1 MPWALVLALN
11 AGKPGEFC
19 ADIDWESD
27 VLEKLGNITALANFG
42 KKTSTLLGVDISSTS
57 VKILQIG
64 AAGNSYRL
72 DKYVIRALPDNSV
85 VEKNISDINA
95 VGECIGA
102 AVSNLKPS
110 QKDVALAVAGS
121 AVITKTIE
129 MNAALTDSEMENQI
143 VVEADQ
149 YIPYPLDEVSIDFE
163 SHGLSERNP
172 ELVEVLLAACRREN
186 VDTRVTA
193 MKLGGLTAKVV
204 DIEAYA
210 IERVC
215 TLLAEQVGSYENQ
228 TVAIVDIGSMMITL
242 NVFLDGKTIY
252 TREQIFGGNAL
263 SEEVQRRFGLS
274 AVEAETAMKRG
285 GLPEEHEL
293 EILAPY
299 KETVVQQVSQ
309 TLQFFFSSSHYNE
322 VDHILLAGGVAAIE
336 GLADLAQ
343 ESLSTPVT
351 VAIPFEGLQVG
362 SKVNETMLKN
372 DAPSLMI
379 ACGLAMRGEY

>member
-1 MPWALVLALN
+1 MALN
-11 AGKPGEFC
+11 AGKPGELC

-27 VLEKLGNITALANFG
+27 VLGKLGNITALANFG

-57 VKILQIG
+57 VKILQIS
-64 AAGNSYRL
+64 AAGDSYRV
-72 DKYVIRALPDNSV
+72 DNYVIRALPANSV
-85 VEKNISDINA
+85 VEKNISDIDA

-102 AVSNLKPS
+102 AVSILKPS
-110 QKDVALAVAGS
+110 YKDAAVAVAGS

-163 SHGLSERNP
+163 RQDLSERNP

-193 MKLGGLTAKVV
+193 LELGGLTAKVV

-210 IERVC
+210 IERVY

-228 TVAIVDIGSMMITL
+228 TVAIVDIGSMMTTL
-242 NVFLDGKTIY
+242 NVILRGKTIY

-285 GLPEEHEL
+285 GLPEEYEL

-336 GLADLAQ
+336 GLADLVQ
-343 ESLSTPVT
+343 EGLSTPVT
-351 VAIPFEGLQVG
+351 VANPFEGLQVG
-362 SKVNETMLKN
+362 SKVNETMLRN

>member
-1 MPWALVLALN
+1 M
-11 AGKPGEFC
+11 
-19 ADIDWESD
+19 
-27 VLEKLGNITALANFG
+27 TALANFG

-57 VKILQIG
+57 VKILQIS
-64 AAGNSYRL
+64 AAGDSYRV
-72 DKYVIRALPDNSV
+72 DNYVIRALPANSV
-85 VEKNISDINA
+85 VEKNISDIDA

-102 AVSNLKPS
+102 AVSILKPS
-110 QKDVALAVAGS
+110 QKDAAVAVAGS

-163 SHGLSERNP
+163 RQGLSERNP

-193 MKLGGLTAKVV
+193 LELGGLTAKVV

-210 IERVC
+210 IERVY

-228 TVAIVDIGSMMITL
+228 TVAIVDIGSMMTTL
-242 NVFLDGKTIY
+242 NVILRGKTIY

-285 GLPEEHEL
+285 GLPEEYEL

-336 GLADLAQ
+336 GLADLVQ
-343 ESLSTPVT
+343 EGLSTPVT
-351 VAIPFEGLQVG
+351 VANPFEGLQVG
-362 SKVNETMLKN
+362 SKVNETMLRN

>member
-1 MPWALVLALN
+1 
-11 AGKPGEFC
+11 
-19 ADIDWESD
+19 
-27 VLEKLGNITALANFG
+27 VLEKLGNITALASFG

-57 VKILQIG
+57 VKILQIS

-72 DKYVIRALPDNSV
+72 DNYVIRTLPANSV
-85 VEKNISDINA
+85 VEKNISDIQA

-102 AVSNLKPS
+102 AISILKPS
-110 QKDVALAVAGS
+110 QKDAAVAVAGS

-129 MNAALTDSEMENQI
+129 MIAALTDAEMENQI

-163 SHGLSERNP
+163 RQDLSERNP

-193 MKLGGLTAKVV
+193 LELGGLTAKVV

-210 IERVC
+210 IERVY
-215 TLLAEQVGSYENQ
+215 TLLSEQIGSDDDQ
-228 TVAIVDIGSMMITL
+228 IVAIVDIGSMMTTL
-242 NVFLDGKTIY
+242 NVILHGKTIY

-285 GLPEEHEL
+285 GLPEEYEL
-293 EILAPY
+293 EILAPF

-322 VDHILLAGGVAAIE
+322 VDHILLAGGIAAIE
-336 GLADLAQ
+336 GLADLVQ

-351 VAIPFEGLQVG
+351 VANPFEGLQVG
-362 SKVNETMLKN
+362 SKVNESMLKN
-372 DAPSLMI
+372 DAPSLLI

>member
-1 MPWALVLALN
+1 
-11 AGKPGEFC
+11 
-19 ADIDWESD
+19 
-27 VLEKLGNITALANFG
+27 VLEKLGNITALASFG
-42 KKTSTLLGVDISSTS
+42 KKNSTLLGVDISSTS
-57 VKILQIG
+57 VKILQIS

-72 DKYVIRALPDNSV
+72 DNYVIRTLPANSV
-85 VEKNISDINA
+85 VEKNISDIQA

-102 AVSNLKPS
+102 AISILKPS
-110 QKDVALAVAGS
+110 QKDAAVAVAGS

-129 MNAALTDSEMENQI
+129 MIAALTDAEMENQI

-163 SHGLSERNP
+163 RQDLSERNP

-193 MKLGGLTAKVV
+193 LELGGLTAKVV

-210 IERVC
+210 IERVY
-215 TLLAEQVGSYENQ
+215 TLLSEQIGSDDDQ
-228 TVAIVDIGSMMITL
+228 IVAIVDIGSMMTTL
-242 NVFLDGKTIY
+242 NVILHGKTIY

-285 GLPEEHEL
+285 GLPEEYEL
-293 EILAPY
+293 EILAPF

-322 VDHILLAGGVAAIE
+322 VDHILLAGGIAAIE
-336 GLADLAQ
+336 GLADLVQ

-351 VAIPFEGLQVG
+351 VANPFEGLQVG
-362 SKVNETMLKN
+362 SKVNESMLKN
-372 DAPSLMI
+372 DAPSLLI

>member
-1 MPWALVLALN
+1 VPWALVLALN

-72 DKYVIRALPDNSV
+72 DNYVIRALPDNSV

-163 SHGLSERNP
+163 RHGLSERNP

-242 NVFLDGKTIY
+242 NVFLHGKTIY

>member
-1 MPWALVLALN
+1 VLDQIKN
-11 AGKPGEFC
+11 
-19 ADIDWESD
+19 
-27 VLEKLGNITALANFG
+27 LGSLANFG
-42 KKTSTLLGVDISSTS
+42 KKASTLLGVDISSTS
-57 VKILQIG
+57 VKILQLS
-64 AAGNSYRL
+64 AVGNSY
-72 DKYVIRALPDNSV
+72 KVENYVIRSLPANSV
-85 VEKNISDINA
+85 VEKNISDIDA

-102 AVSNLKPS
+102 AVSILKPS
-110 QKDVALAVAGS
+110 VKDAAVAVAGS

-163 SHGLSERNP
+163 RQKLSERNP

-186 VDTRVTA
+186 VDSRVSA
-193 MKLGGLTAKVV
+193 LEIGGLTAKVV

-210 IERVC
+210 IERAY
-215 TLLAEQVGSYENQ
+215 TLLAERLGSDEDQ
-228 TVAIVDIGSMMITL
+228 TVAIVDIGSMMTTL
-242 NVFLDGKTIY
+242 NVILQGKTIY
-252 TREQIFGGNAL
+252 TREQMFGGNAL

-285 GLPEEHEL
+285 GLPEEYED
-293 EILAPY
+293 EILGPF

-336 GLADLAQ
+336 GLADLVQ

-351 VAIPFEGLQVG
+351 VANPFDGLQIS
-362 SKVNETMLKN
+362 SKVNESLLQN
-372 DAPSLMI
+372 DAPSLLI
-379 ACGLAMRGEY
+379 AAGLAMRGEY